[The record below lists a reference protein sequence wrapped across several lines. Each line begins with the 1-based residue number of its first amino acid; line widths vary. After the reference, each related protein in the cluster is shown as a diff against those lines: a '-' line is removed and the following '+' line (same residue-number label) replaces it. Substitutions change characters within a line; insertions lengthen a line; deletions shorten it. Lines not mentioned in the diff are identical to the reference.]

1 MTTSDLE
8 QTLAEARA
16 TAARRLEALRRLEE
30 AHAGQA
36 APPEPVAM
44 AQLRPAPVAFEPV
57 SAQFE
62 APQAHSTAPDVVS
75 VHADHAH
82 DAPDPTIARAQPLG
96 DLQPVAFVP
105 VGVEPVS
112 MHPQQPSPGLDY
124 VPVGGVAR
132 SRLDPRTA
140 LDPRAALNPRAALG
154 VQVADAAEAPP
165 SAAASARLFAERM
178 KSGLLASVA
187 TFRENRARSRA
198 LARAEA
204 NAEASGATRMP
215 RQAKQP
221 LTEKERRWERRRR
234 RHLYEEILGWILVP
248 TILVALYFAGMWL
261 LDLFG
266 TTPEALIDGMKT
278 IWAQFR

>member
-36 APPEPVAM
+36 NPPEPVTTPQPQADS
-44 AQLRPAPVAFEPV
+44 VAIEPV

-62 APQAHSTAPDVVS
+62 PTQAYSPAPDVVS
-75 VHADHAH
+75 VRADHAGH
-82 DAPDPTIARAQPLG
+82 APEPAIAPEPMIARTQTPG
-96 DLQPVAFVP
+96 DLQT
-105 VGVEPVS
+105 VGFEPVS
-112 MHPQQPSPGLDY
+112 MHPQQPNPGIEY

-132 SRLDPRTA
+132 SRLDPR
-140 LDPRAALNPRAALG
+140 AALG
-154 VQVADAAEAPP
+154 VQAADAAEAQP

-178 KSGLLASVA
+178 KNGLLASVA

-198 LARAEA
+198 LAQAQSSAEA
-204 NAEASGATRMP
+204 TGTERMP
-215 RQAKQP
+215 RPARQP

-234 RHLYEEILGWILVP
+234 RHFYEEILGWILVP
-248 TILVALYFAGMWL
+248 TILVALYFAGMGL

-266 TTPEALIDGMKT
+266 TTPEALIDGIKT